1 MKHSVMALGER
12 HLEGEYKNVR
22 AAGDLEIKNGR
33 IKSLLC
39 AGDIDIHDAQIGKIR
54 AAGDVNAFNLTFGH
68 CKAAGD
74 ITFRGIC
81 RGDTIAGIGSF
92 QAELLECRLL
102 RYGTNPKH
110 IRKSD
115 PSGWGWNGTFHA
127 ETFENLLPAKLSFDY
142 HFKNIPSLAEIT
154 SGQEIQCTV
163 LYALSGISAPS
174 INAEEI
180 FLLAS
185 GNVRV
190 GEIAG
195 THITIDNLF
204 RPNKSFSSLPKT
216 QKYRKIT
223 ECSSELA
230 HAEAISGDT
239 IRIKNTS
246 AQSVSGIDVEIGEL
260 CTIEEVTYKNTIKIS
275 DRAVTGKVVKL

>member
-12 HLEGEYKNVR
+12 HLEGEYKHVR
-22 AAGDLEIKNGR
+22 AAGDLEIKNGK

-39 AGDIDIHDAQIGKIR
+39 AGDIDIHDAKIQKIR

-74 ITFRGIC
+74 IAFRGIC
-81 RGDTIAGIGSF
+81 RGDTIAAIGSF
-92 QAELLECRLL
+92 QAELLECRIL
-102 RYGTNPKH
+102 RYGTDPRH

-115 PSGWGWNGTFHA
+115 SSSWDWSGTFHA

-142 HFKNIPSLAEIT
+142 HFKNILSLAEIT
-154 SGQEIQCTV
+154 SEQEIQCTV
-163 LYALSGISAPS
+163 LYALNGISAPS

-190 GEIAG
+190 GEITG
-195 THITIDNLF
+195 THITIDNRF
-204 RPNKSFSSLPKT
+204 RPEKSFSSLPKT

-223 ECSSELA
+223 ECSKELA
-230 HAEAISGDT
+230 HAEAIIGDT

-246 AQSVSGIDVEIGEL
+246 AQSVSGIDIEIGEL

-275 DRAVTGKVVKL
+275 DKAVTGKVVKL

>member
-1 MKHSVMALGER
+1 M
-12 HLEGEYKNVR
+12 YKR
-22 AAGDLEIKNGR
+22 
-33 IKSLLC
+33 
-39 AGDIDIHDAQIGKIR
+39 Q
-54 AAGDVNAFNLTFGH
+54 
-68 CKAAGD
+68 
-74 ITFRGIC
+74 
-81 RGDTIAGIGSF
+81 
-92 QAELLECRLL
+92 
-102 RYGTNPKH
+102 
-110 IRKSD
+110 
-115 PSGWGWNGTFHA
+115 
-127 ETFENLLPAKLSFDY
+127 NLLPAKLSFDY
-142 HFKNIPSLAEIT
+142 HFKNILSLAEIT

-180 FLLAS
+180 FLRAS

-195 THITIDNLF
+195 THITIDNRF